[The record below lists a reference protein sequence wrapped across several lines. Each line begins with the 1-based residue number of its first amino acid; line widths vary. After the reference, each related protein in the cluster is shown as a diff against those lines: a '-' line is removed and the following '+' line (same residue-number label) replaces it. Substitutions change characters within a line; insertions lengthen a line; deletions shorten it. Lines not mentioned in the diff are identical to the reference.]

1 MPQEKWALV
10 IQLSTFLPRLPQA
23 IGITAVTP
31 PLSIIAPYSSA
42 NSIFAINEVMG
53 FMVEACRPE
62 VGLAPSL
69 LRPHTGRIGGH
80 KKQKARCW

>member
-1 MPQEKWALV
+1 MLQEKRALAL
-10 IQLSTFLPRLPQA
+10 QFSTFLTRLFQG

-31 PLSIIAPYSSA
+31 PLSIIALYSSA

-62 VGLAPSL
+62 VGLVPSL
-69 LRPHTGRIGGH
+69 LRPHTGRIWGH